1 MSIQIVVSQL
11 KPLDHYLAALPSALP
26 MHSPAPS
33 GVCEI
38 DGRPQVGTVSRRP
51 FRLSGTCQVFS

>member
-11 KPLDHYLAALPSALP
+11 KPTDHYSLPCQVRCRCTHRHRP
-26 MHSPAPS
+26 

-38 DGRPQVGTVSRRP
+38 DGRTQVGTVSRRP